1 MHNVH
6 RMHICSPPRWQHSH
20 LGLPRTHKAHSL
32 RSRKSF
38 SRARMQAQ
46 PSTAS
51 ADSKAAR
58 RKEKEL
64 GREVYKP
71 QSFKELL
78 EDAVE
83 AIDHAIEDGVNRMEV
98 DFPTLA
104 GDSEPPAAIT
114 PIASFQASKEC
125 LKHESKIQHVKLR
138 RCFCLKG
145 DYHLASVVGIVGDLI
160 TYT

>member
-1 MHNVH
+1 
-6 RMHICSPPRWQHSH
+6 
-20 LGLPRTHKAHSL
+20 
-32 RSRKSF
+32 
-38 SRARMQAQ
+38 MQAQ

-51 ADSKAAR
+51 ADAKAAR

-78 EDAVE
+78 DDAVE

-104 GDSEPPAAIT
+104 GDSERPATRPCSCFKAFAFAL
-114 PIASFQASKEC
+114 IASFQASKES
-125 LKHESKIQHVKLR
+125 LRHKSKIQHVKLR
-138 RCFCLKG
+138 ICFELKG
-145 DYHLASVVGIVGDLI
+145 DRRLASGTRIPP
-160 TYT
+160 

>member
-6 RMHICSPPRWQHSH
+6 RLHISSPPRWQHSH
-20 LGLPRTHKAHSL
+20 VGQPRAHKGPSL
-32 RSRKSF
+32 RSRKPCP
-38 SRARMQAQ
+38 RARMQAQ

-51 ADSKAAR
+51 ADAKAAR

-104 GDSEPPAAIT
+104 GDSEPPAAR
-114 PIASFQASKEC
+114 PCSHSRVFAFASLRASNEC
-125 LKHESKIQHVKLR
+125 LQYESKIQQLVELLFAERGLTSCKWH
-138 RCFCLKG
+138 G
-145 DYHLASVVGIVGDLI
+145 MSW
-160 TYT
+160 